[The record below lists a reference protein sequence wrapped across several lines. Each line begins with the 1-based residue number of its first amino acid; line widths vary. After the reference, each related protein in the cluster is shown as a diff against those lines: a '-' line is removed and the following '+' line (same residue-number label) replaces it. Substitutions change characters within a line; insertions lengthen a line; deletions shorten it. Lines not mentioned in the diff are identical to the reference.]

1 MSKVSRTIHVSDT
14 VDHFNRR
21 IHVNV
26 RNGSVTMVY
35 RWKDRKST
43 KLHTQR
49 TTLSDAQAARL
60 LAILSKQVDKAVDG
74 NQKRTDAFVYE
85 FTKAMNE

>member
-1 MSKVSRTIHVSDT
+1 MSKVSCTIHVSDT
-14 VDHFNRR
+14 IDQFNRR

-26 RNGSVTMVY
+26 RNSNVTMVY

-60 LAILSKQVDKAVDG
+60 LAILTKQLDKAIGTD
-74 NQKRTDAFVYE
+74 QKRSDAFLGELV
-85 FTKAMNE
+85 KAMKD